1 MEAAATPAVATVS
14 EIRIVNLTFSY
25 GNRTLIDRVSLVVP
39 EGSVFVLLGPSGC
52 GKTTLLR
59 LVAGF
64 LRPDGGEVHLG
75 GQCMSSPRHV
85 TQPRKRR
92 IGMVF
97 QSLALWPHLSVAQHL
112 RFAGQCG
119 DSMPLLKSVGLDTVR
134 HRRPD
139 QLSGGQKQRLAL
151 GRALAGDPRILLL
164 DEPFSNL
171 DPPYR
176 YEINELL
183 REAWEEA
190 RRTIL
195 LVTHHPREVTVPVAG
210 YLLLEEGRIYGPR
223 PLREVMEQRESR
235 YARLMRAYLDSGGG
249 EENERPS
256 C

>member
-1 MEAAATPAVATVS
+1 VS
-14 EIRIVNLTFSY
+14 EIRIVNLTF
-25 GNRTLIDRVSLVVP
+25 GFGKRVLLDRVSFVVP

-52 GKTTLLR
+52 GKTTLFR
-59 LVAGF
+59 LLAGF
-64 LRPDGGEVHLG
+64 LRPDAGEIYLDGRCV
-75 GQCMSSPRHV
+75 SSPRHV
-85 TQPRKRR
+85 AEPRTRR

-97 QSLALWPHLSVAQHL
+97 QSLALWPHLSAAQHL
-112 RFAGQCG
+112 RFAGAAGQCAT
-119 DSMPLLKSVGLDTVR
+119 LLEAVGLGGTP

-139 QLSGGQKQRLAL
+139 RLSGGQKQRLAI

-183 REAWEEA
+183 RGVLERA
-190 RRTIL
+190 RRTVF
-195 LVTHHPREVTVPVAG
+195 LVTHHPREVAVPVTG

-223 PLREVMEQRESR
+223 PLRELVEQSDSR
-235 YARLMRAYLDSGGG
+235 YARLMRAYLDTGAG
-249 EENERPS
+249 EDRREPP